1 MDDAEREL
9 FRVGARLDKI
19 EQCHDALKSH
29 VDAMP
34 TDAALA
40 QLIRT
45 EVEGAWRL
53 QNDRLPETIKRV
65 LKEYHEEQEAL
76 RAKILAEAGV
86 GKSHPFKQFLAANYA
101 WIVAML
107 VLVMVLKPHW
117 AETAFKAI
125 LIL

>member
-1 MDDAEREL
+1 MDDTEREL
-9 FRVGARLDKI
+9 FRVGTRLEKI
-19 EQCHDALKSH
+19 ETGQNELTSRI
-29 VDAMP
+29 DAMP
-34 TDAALA
+34 NDAALA

-86 GKSHPFKQFLAANYA
+86 GKSHPLKQFLAQNYA

>member
-9 FRVGARLDKI
+9 FRFGARLDKI
-19 EQCHDALKSH
+19 EQCHDDLKAQVTS
-29 VDAMP
+29 MP
-34 TDAALA
+34 SDAALA

-53 QNDRLPETIKRV
+53 QNNRLPETIKRV
-65 LKEYHEEQEAL
+65 LKEYHEEQAAL
-76 RAKILAEAGV
+76 RAKILTEAGV
-86 GKSHPFKQFLAANYA
+86 GKSHPLKQFLTQNYA